1 MLEKQIQ
8 ALGTVMKSPESRSL
22 ALDGSLSLMKFVL
35 FEDYGAGVDLAKAA
49 ATFLFHTPTMLY
61 WDKMWRYMC
70 AVYKVPADHIK
81 LAEKFND
88 DNPKYEAFV
97 KKQMNLIN
105 QLNDD
110 QKIDYFACLTRSYIY
125 TGLEENLYLKLAR
138 FLTECTP
145 GELQFLADVRYDE
158 RLDNTM
164 MAASLYQYGLLM
176 LEEQT
181 DGKSKYILSDFGK
194 SLKQNSLNFDEGIQG
209 QVRLKSYNLLTPAR
223 LPEYMTSEDVD
234 RMFENQ
240 EVILNAGSA
249 KGPYWE

>member
-1 MLEKQIQ
+1 
-8 ALGTVMKSPESRSL
+8 
-22 ALDGSLSLMKFVL
+22 
-35 FEDYGAGVDLAKAA
+35 
-49 ATFLFHTPTMLY
+49 
-61 WDKMWRYMC
+61 MC
-70 AVYKVPADHIK
+70 AVYKIPADHIK
-81 LAEKFND
+81 LAEKFYD

-125 TGLEENLYLKLAR
+125 TELEENLYLKLAR

-145 GELQFLADVRYDE
+145 GELQFLADMRYDV

-181 DGKSKYILSDFGK
+181 DGKSKYVLSDFGK

-209 QVRLKSYNLLTPAR
+209 QTRLKSYDLLTPAK

-240 EVILNAGSA
+240 EVILDAGTA
-249 KGPYWE
+249 K